1 MNVII
6 RTLGI
11 QRNTFVDQFYELLS
25 FFSGDFADLR
35 HGFSIGRKKMAGN
48 GTRSDENKGHD
59 YLLTQTVRHRSLQ
72 GPIKINVSV
81 SIAVSMSVHMESCT
95 VYIHFLDFYCSHF
108 HIRTNKSPL

>member
-35 HGFSIGRKKMAGN
+35 HGFSIGRKKWLKMAQ
-48 GTRSDENKGHD
+48 E
-59 YLLTQTVRHRSLQ
+59 VM
-72 GPIKINVSV
+72 KIRGMT
-81 SIAVSMSVHMESCT
+81 IC
-95 VYIHFLDFYCSHF
+95 
-108 HIRTNKSPL
+108 